1 MEQRAVI
8 KFHAKLGTSAT
19 ETFKMMQKAY
29 GSECLSR
36 SMTFEWH
43 KRFLEGRQSLEDDE
57 RLGRPISIRTA
68 DSIRIVQ
75 EFVSNDRNATLR
87 MMEDALDM
95 SKETIRKIL
104 KEDLGKTKVC
114 AKFVP
119 HTLTEEQRLLRVRHA
134 REIMRA
140 ANKSTTFLKSI
151 VTGGETWCFQYDP
164 ETKCQSAEWKSKS
177 SPQAK
182 KTRKVLSKVKAM
194 LIVFFDCK
202 GIIHHEFV
210 PDGQTITGD
219 YYLEALQRLLGR
231 IRRIRPEYRDPGDWC
246 LLLHDNAP
254 SHTSLVVRQFL
265 ARNQVCVLNHSPYS
279 PDLAPCDFAL
289 FPKMK
294 MKLKG
299 CVFDDIEAIK
309 SASTSTLEAIPKT
322 EHVHTFESLLSRCKK
337 CIESE
342 GEYFE

>member
-19 ETFKMMQKAY
+19 ETFKLMQKVY

-36 SMTFEWH
+36 SKTFEWH

-57 RLGRPISIRTA
+57 RVGRPITIRTA
-68 DSIRIVQ
+68 DSIQKVQ

-87 MMEDALDM
+87 MMEEALNIN
-95 SKETIRKIL
+95 KEIIRQIL

-119 HTLTEEQRLLRVRHA
+119 HTLTQEQKLMRLEHS
-134 REIMRA
+134 REIVRA
-140 ANKSTTFLKSI
+140 ANNSSTFLKSI
-151 VTGGETWCFQYDP
+151 VTGDESWCFQYDP
-164 ETKCQSAEWKSKS
+164 KTKRQSAEWKSKS

-182 KTRKVLSKVKAM
+182 KTRKVPSKIKTM
-194 LIVFFDCK
+194 LIVFFDTK
-202 GIIHHEFV
+202 GIIHREFV
-210 PDGQTITGD
+210 PQGQTITGAF
-219 YYLEALQRLLGR
+219 YLEVLQRLMGR
-231 IRRIRPEYRDPGDWC
+231 IRRIRPEYRNSDDWC
-246 LLLHDNAP
+246 LLHDNAP
-254 SHTSLVVRQFL
+254 SHTSLIVRQFL

-279 PDLAPCDFAL
+279 PDLAPCDFSL
-289 FPKMK
+289 FPKIK

-299 CVFDDIEAIK
+299 RIFDVIETIQ
-309 SASTSTLEAIPKT
+309 SESTRILEAIPKI
-322 EHVHTFESLLSRCKK
+322 ELEQAFESLLNRCKK
-337 CIESE
+337 CIEAG